1 MDKAHLPTIC
11 DFSLLNLFFLC
22 RVLFE
27 DSSSGPCDAFPA
39 ADGSCSSSNMD
50 FPFFAPKK
58 EEPIIKEEEE
68 EEEINAP
75 PAAFLYGNHHHHHNR
90 SARGS
95 VSSVG
100 SASTAA
106 TNFSDAE
113 MSEAAM

>member
-1 MDKAHLPTIC
+1 MDKAHLSTIC
-11 DFSLLNLFFLC
+11 EFSLLNFFLC

-68 EEEINAP
+68 EEEEINAP
-75 PAAFLYGNHHHHHNR
+75 PAAFLYGNHHHNR
-90 SARGS
+90 SSRGS

-100 SASTAA
+100 SAATAA